1 MGLLFGQPWWTHLD
15 KGYKFHTSMSEK
27 YNLNMAWKRPVSRM
41 YEFNSQRGENY
52 YTHLTTYIDQK
63 SATGIKPDIPGAL
76 TMSERLAYHP
86 IHGRTSVKTVTS
98 SNSYFSHSAVRT
110 FVA

>member
-1 MGLLFGQPWWTHLD
+1 
-15 KGYKFHTSMSEK
+15 
-27 YNLNMAWKRPVSRM
+27 MAISYTKIVPLR
-41 YEFNSQRGENY
+41 QLGENY

-76 TMSERLAYHP
+76 TMRYVIKKYALIAFSNLVRFSERLAYHP

-98 SNSYFSHSAVRT
+98 SNSYYSHSAVRT